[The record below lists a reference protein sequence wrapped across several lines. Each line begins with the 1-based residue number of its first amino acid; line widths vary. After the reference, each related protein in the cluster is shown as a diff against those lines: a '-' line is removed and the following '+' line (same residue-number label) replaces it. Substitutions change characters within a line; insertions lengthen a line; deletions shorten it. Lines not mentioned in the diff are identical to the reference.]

1 MTPPQPPPHHL
12 SKRPVR
18 PRPPGSRSCHKSRIA
33 LQTVLF
39 SRSNVS
45 SVTGVGIRVKEA
57 TGSLLLVFIKP
68 SIELFQTR
76 QLRAEGVGL
85 VPETR
90 YSDHRSILHHAT
102 REQTRLTSSGRLIFK
117 SHVNTLEEP

>member
-1 MTPPQPPPHHL
+1 MKILQQLLHHRFK
-12 SKRPVR
+12 SFVSHRS
-18 PRPPGSRSCHKSRIA
+18 PGSRSCQKSRIE

-45 SVTGVGIRVKEA
+45 SVTGIGIRVKEA

-90 YSDHRSILHHAT
+90 SSDHRSILPHAT
-102 REQTRLTSSGRLIFK
+102 REQTRLTTSGRLIST
-117 SHVNTLEEP
+117 SHVNTREEP

>member
-1 MTPPQPPPHHL
+1 MKTLQQLLHHRVK
-12 SKRPVR
+12 SFVSHRS
-18 PRPPGSRSCHKSRIA
+18 PGSRSCQKSRIE

-45 SVTGVGIRVKEA
+45 SVTGIGIRVKEA
-57 TGSLLLVFIKP
+57 TSSLLLVFIKP

-85 VPETR
+85 VPETP

-102 REQTRLTSSGRLIFK
+102 REQTRLTTSVRTTSSSLV
-117 SHVNTLEEP
+117 HTLE